1 MPLFPRSPCPKVC
14 RTVIPCNTGGSKANQ
29 DLETGTEE
37 FLLDANEPMSGD
49 IEFIAPQEPEASDA
63 MAIDEEGRP
72 RFAPAKDI
80 VSATRCL
87 NLPENAVF

>member
-1 MPLFPRSPCPKVC
+1 
-14 RTVIPCNTGGSKANQ
+14 
-29 DLETGTEE
+29 
-37 FLLDANEPMSGD
+37 MSGD